1 MYRYSR
7 WLLLDPVAET
17 QGGAGEGVT
26 AVAPDI
32 NPFQTAPET
41 GLAEVMPAV
50 DWDKEKI
57 EIDDFLG
64 KGEQKI
70 PEPQSKE
77 AGKVETKVD
86 TKEEVPVETE
96 VTTKVEGEQQ
106 QQQVETKVEGE
117 QPVVKDPLAER
128 FPEAMVF
135 TKQMSKPAR
144 EYVAARLNEILA
156 KEQAINERDEAL
168 KLAQQ
173 GRTKVPESY
182 YENPYAFT
190 LLPEYHAAAFNVTL
204 AQKVEAHWAEQHRKI
219 ANGENWND
227 IEEVYDKAGNLID
240 VKPSKT
246 VYKPDGDGQHHVFR
260 YLNHAE
266 RQMEKLVAERDQIA
280 RSFQQT
286 HQQRVGKLQEVERE
300 LFNPQKW
307 DAKDTAES
315 KTLEGVRAGLRDL
328 GVAETNPLYNL
339 LAKTGAA
346 LIMERQWRQAQMK
359 KVDTQKAIAADVKKA
374 GPTGSAT
381 VGGGG
386 KKVANGDDITIDDFT
401 NMLTPSRY

>member
-1 MYRYSR
+1 MRVNKY
-7 WLLLDPVAET
+7 LLDPLVET
-17 QGGAGEGVT
+17 QGGAGEGLT
-26 AVAPDI
+26 AVAPEV

-41 GLAEVMPAV
+41 GNAAVMPPV

-77 AGKVETKVD
+77 AGKVETKVETTD
-86 TKEEVPVETE
+86 DEPV
-96 VTTKVEGEQQ
+96 VTPVVAEGEQQ

-117 QPVVKDPLAER
+117 QQPVVKDPLAER
-128 FPEAMVF
+128 FPEATVF

-144 EYVAARLNEILA
+144 EYFAARLNEILV

-190 LLPEYHAAAFNVTL
+190 LLPEYHSAAFNVTL

-246 VYKPDGDGQHHVFR
+246 MYKPDGDGQHHVFR

-286 HQQRVGKLQEVERE
+286 HQQRVGKLQEVEKE
-300 LFNPQKW
+300 LFNPQRW

-386 KKVANGDDITIDDFT
+386 KKVASGDDITIDDFT
-401 NMLTPSRY
+401 SLLTPSRY

>member
-1 MYRYSR
+1 MFRYSR
-7 WLLLDPVAET
+7 WLLLDPLAET
-17 QGGAGEGVT
+17 QGGAGEGLT
-26 AVAPDI
+26 AVAPEV

-41 GLAEVMPAV
+41 GNAAVMPAV

-77 AGKVETKVD
+77 AGKVETKVETTD
-86 TKEEVPVETE
+86 ETAGLAKVEMEIVPDVKEQTEVETE
-96 VTTKVEGEQQ
+96 Q
-106 QQQVETKVEGE
+106 

-128 FPEAMVF
+128 FPEATVF

-144 EYVAARLNEILA
+144 EYFAARLNEILV

-286 HQQRVGKLQEVERE
+286 HQQRVGKLQEVEKE
-300 LFNPQKW
+300 LFNPQRW

-386 KKVANGDDITIDDFT
+386 KKVASGDDITIDDFT
-401 NMLTPSRY
+401 SLLTPSRY

>member
-1 MYRYSR
+1 MFRYSK
-7 WLLLDPVAET
+7 WLLLDPVVET
-17 QGGAGEGVT
+17 QGGAGEGLT
-26 AVAPDI
+26 AVAPEV

-41 GLAEVMPAV
+41 GNAAVMPSV

-77 AGKVETKVD
+77 AGKVETKAE
-86 TKEEVPVETE
+86 TTEEVPVEPVATE
-96 VTTKVEGEQQ
+96 VPVEGQ
-106 QQQVETKVEGE
+106 TPTTTTE

-246 VYKPDGDGQHHVFR
+246 AYKPDGDGQHHVFR

-266 RQMEKLVAERDQIA
+266 RQMEKLVAERDNIA

-286 HQQRVGKLQEVERE
+286 HQQRVGKLQEVEKE
-300 LFNPQKW
+300 LFNPQRW
-307 DAKDTAES
+307 DAKDTAEA
-315 KTLEGVRAGLRDL
+315 KTLEGVRSGLRDL

-401 NMLTPSRY
+401 NLLTPSRY